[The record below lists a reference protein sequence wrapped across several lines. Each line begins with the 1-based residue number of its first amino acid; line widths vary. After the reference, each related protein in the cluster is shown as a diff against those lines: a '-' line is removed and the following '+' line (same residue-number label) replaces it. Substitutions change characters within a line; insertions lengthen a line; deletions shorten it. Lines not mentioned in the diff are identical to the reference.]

1 MLCNNEENKMKHLNI
16 IFLILL
22 ISCKG
27 MNYIENENSNEQLQ
41 FINTNE
47 WDYYKYSFDGR
58 ILFDEINTLNSDN
71 INKDNNLK
79 FLSFLLSESPKN
91 IVYIINGN
99 TLIGNVVKLNIYSEY
114 GDYIDRQVYESL
126 RYYRINYL
134 EIEYENEDRTK
145 NILKFRI
152 YSIIN
157 YMDNE
162 NSLIIRMSTK
172 LLNDIEEFHNY
183 FDGFYLGIIDFDIN
197 KNIIKIV
204 VEYVP
209 NNYGVFY

>member
-16 IFLILL
+16 ILFILL
-22 ISCKG
+22 FSCKG
-27 MNYIENENSNEQLQ
+27 INYIENESSSEQFQ
-41 FINTNE
+41 FINTSE

-58 ILFDEINTLNSDN
+58 ILFDEINTVNSDN
-71 INKDNNLK
+71 INTEKNLK
-79 FLSFLLSESPKN
+79 FISFLFSESPKN
-91 IVYIINGN
+91 IVYNINGN

-114 GDYIDRQVYESL
+114 GDYFDRQVYESL

-134 EIEYENEDRTK
+134 EIEYENEDKTK